1 MNYDE
6 LAFFNQQL
14 AAMLHDGIPLEGAL
28 RRLCDDM
35 RRGRLKSELQL
46 LEADLAKGI
55 PLREAVRARHLPELY
70 RHMIEVGIQSNDLP
84 GVLTLLADHYQ
95 RRHIV
100 WTKLKG
106 LMVYPTIVLVAAFLL
121 ACFLSVLLH
130 SVIWPSMEVLAPGHM
145 PAAIPESIWLAPV
158 VMCLAAVAACVG
170 TAVPLGRRLLRWRLP
185 AFKEASLAQVASAM
199 ALMLRSGMP
208 LDGALGLAA
217 ELEEGTS
224 AGVELAQWRQ
234 RLASGQ
240 GKFPEM
246 ALPGRTFPP
255 LFVWLVA
262 RAGEDLAAGFQRA
275 AEIYQARASYR
286 ADLLL
291 YSALPCSVLLLGVM
305 IMTQLQPVFATL
317 ANFMRWIGNMGEM

>member
-6 LAFFNQQL
+6 FAFFNQQL

-95 RRHIV
+95 RRYIV